1 MAEEI
6 NLQEVKDA
14 IASIQN
20 AQTEFQDSVKQKL
33 DAKGSPDPLI
43 EEKLQRIEADLAD
56 SRKLIDQ
63 AALAQK
69 RQANV
74 IKDDKGNI
82 VDLDE
87 KAASWANG
95 IARRAQRVAP
105 EGFGR
110 EQEAAYKSAFN
121 TLVRKEGDGRLLG
134 ADELKAL
141 SVGSDPDGGYFV
153 PDDMS
158 GRIVRQVYETS
169 PMRAYASI
177 VMTSRD
183 SITGMYDN
191 DEAGAEWEGELTSA
205 TETDTPQVGQWNIP
219 VHHLRAMPKSSQQM
233 LDDADFNVEAWLADK
248 VASRFARKENSAF
261 VSGNGVSKP
270 RGFLDYPDGTD
281 LTNSIERIKTGV
293 NGAFAADPDGVKKLL
308 EAMYKLKAQYRA
320 NMGWFMNSGT
330 TSVLRQLQDN
340 DGRFLWQDSV
350 AAGQPSTF
358 LGYSVAAFEDMPDI
372 ATGSLSIA
380 LGDMRQAYQVVDRA
394 GISTLRDPYT
404 AKPNVLFYTRKR
416 TGGDMINGEA
426 LKLIEFSA

>member
-158 GRIVRQVYETS
+158 GRIVRQCMKLRQCA
-169 PMRAYASI
+169 PMR
-177 VMTSRD
+177 
-183 SITGMYDN
+183 
-191 DEAGAEWEGELTSA
+191 
-205 TETDTPQVGQWNIP
+205 Q
-219 VHHLRAMPKSSQQM
+219 SS
-233 LDDADFNVEAWLADK
+233 
-248 VASRFARKENSAF
+248 
-261 VSGNGVSKP
+261 
-270 RGFLDYPDGTD
+270 
-281 LTNSIERIKTGV
+281 
-293 NGAFAADPDGVKKLL
+293 
-308 EAMYKLKAQYRA
+308 
-320 NMGWFMNSGT
+320 
-330 TSVLRQLQDN
+330 
-340 DGRFLWQDSV
+340 
-350 AAGQPSTF
+350 
-358 LGYSVAAFEDMPDI
+358 
-372 ATGSLSIA
+372 
-380 LGDMRQAYQVVDRA
+380 
-394 GISTLRDPYT
+394 
-404 AKPNVLFYTRKR
+404 
-416 TGGDMINGEA
+416 
-426 LKLIEFSA
+426 

>member
-1 MAEEI
+1 
-6 NLQEVKDA
+6 
-14 IASIQN
+14 
-20 AQTEFQDSVKQKL
+20 
-33 DAKGSPDPLI
+33 
-43 EEKLQRIEADLAD
+43 
-56 SRKLIDQ
+56 
-63 AALAQK
+63 
-69 RQANV
+69 
-74 IKDDKGNI
+74 
-82 VDLDE
+82 
-87 KAASWANG
+87 
-95 IARRAQRVAP
+95 
-105 EGFGR
+105 
-110 EQEAAYKSAFN
+110 
-121 TLVRKEGDGRLLG
+121 
-134 ADELKAL
+134 
-141 SVGSDPDGGYFV
+141 
-153 PDDMS
+153 
-158 GRIVRQVYETS
+158 
-169 PMRAYASI
+169 
-177 VMTSRD
+177 MTSRD

-205 TETDTPQVGQWNIP
+205 SETDTPQVGQWNIP

-261 VSGNGVSKP
+261 VSGDGVSKP

-330 TSVLRQLQDN
+330 TSTLRQLQDN
-340 DGRFLWQDSV
+340 EGRFLWQDSI